1 MKMARSYR
9 ITERQAD
16 AFLKRVFSRR
26 SVLAAL
32 LKELVPEFREI
43 AIEDISRNHLL
54 PLGDSE
60 LVQICNTD
68 GGSCQYDIVFKCLK
82 PGYKSRRE
90 CIVFNIEF
98 QNKINP
104 GYAIIKRGIYYSS
117 NILCQEKGTLFQ
129 NSDYDALRKVH
140 GLWLCP
146 RTPACRA
153 NSIRRYSFQETMAGE
168 AFEQTASPQEGYDLM
183 ALTVVALNDDIPP
196 KEDRGLRLLYTLL
209 SSTISPKDRERI
221 LREEYSIESTM
232 EEKKMHSMF
241 YYAMKDSMK
250 KGRMEGR
257 EEGEKL
263 GLQKGEK
270 LGLQK
275 GEKLGLQKG
284 EKLGLQ
290 KGIAKAYRAI
300 VQNLLS
306 MGKSKEEIQSLLA
319 IPLKEVTSIIGTIQ
333 TDG

>member
-1 MKMARSYR
+1 
-9 ITERQAD
+9 
-16 AFLKRVFSRR
+16 
-26 SVLAAL
+26 
-32 LKELVPEFREI
+32 
-43 AIEDISRNHLL
+43 
-54 PLGDSE
+54 
-60 LVQICNTD
+60 
-68 GGSCQYDIVFKCLK
+68 
-82 PGYKSRRE
+82 
-90 CIVFNIEF
+90 
-98 QNKINP
+98 
-104 GYAIIKRGIYYSS
+104 
-117 NILCQEKGTLFQ
+117 
-129 NSDYDALRKVH
+129 
-140 GLWLCP
+140 
-146 RTPACRA
+146 
-153 NSIRRYSFQETMAGE
+153 
-168 AFEQTASPQEGYDLM
+168 M
-183 ALTVVALNDDIPP
+183 ALTVVALNDDVPP

-209 SSTISPKDRERI
+209 SSTISPEDRERI

>member
-60 LVQICNTD
+60 LVQISNTD

-82 PGYKSRRE
+82 PGYTSRRE

-104 GYAIIKRGIYYSS
+104 GYAIIKRGIYYSAS
-117 NILCQEKGTLFQ
+117 ILCQEKGTLFQ

-146 RTPACRA
+146 RAPSCRA

-168 AFEQTASPQEGYDLM
+168 AFEQTASPQESYDLM

-209 SSTISPKDRERI
+209 SSTISPENREQI
-221 LREEYSIESTM
+221 LREEYQSNQPWRKRRCTACFTM
-232 EEKKMHSMF
+232 
-241 YYAMKDSMK
+241 
-250 KGRMEGR
+250 
-257 EEGEKL
+257 
-263 GLQKGEK
+263 Q
-270 LGLQK
+270 
-275 GEKLGLQKG
+275 
-284 EKLGLQ
+284 
-290 KGIAKAYRAI
+290 
-300 VQNLLS
+300 
-306 MGKSKEEIQSLLA
+306 
-319 IPLKEVTSIIGTIQ
+319 
-333 TDG
+333 